1 MQRVFLYGTL
11 KKDQPNHARM
21 AAGLQSE
28 DCVFEGIGETQ
39 TRYPLIVDPLFNI
52 PFLLGAPNHPKALD
66 QVVYHFLEMP
76 LVMVETHS
84 FAGESNVE
92 GEVYSVSEKMLKNLD
107 ELERHPTFYT
117 RQEIPVRL
125 NGRTQVTWC
134 YLLQNFRED
143 FLQRPAL
150 RTYDSKDYPEFLG
163 GSHKPPTE
171 EERQKFIAY
180 AKGTA

>member
-1 MQRVFLYGTL
+1 MFDFISVFISPLNETSKLVAPLPVILPKYYRDGLKHKTINQSLWKMYVFL
-11 KKDQPNHARM
+11 
-21 AAGLQSE
+21 GLFFSRLSY
-28 DCVFEGIGETQ
+28 F
-39 TRYPLIVDPLFNI
+39 PLLSDF
-52 PFLLGAPNHPKALD
+52 
-66 QVVYHFLEMP
+66 Q
-76 LVMVETHS
+76 
-84 FAGESNVE
+84 NVE
-92 GEVYSVSEKMLKNLD
+92 GEVYSVSEKLLKNLD

-117 RQEIPVRL
+117 RQEIPVQL
-125 NGRTQVTWC
+125 NGRTQVMWC
-134 YLLQNFRED
+134 YLLQNFRQD

>member
-52 PFLLGAPNHPKALD
+52 PFLLGAPNHPKAL
-66 QVVYHFLEMP
+66 
-76 LVMVETHS
+76 
-84 FAGESNVE
+84 NVE

-117 RQEIPVRL
+117 RQEIPVQL